1 MATKIPV
8 MVLGATGSVGQRFIQ
23 LLDGHPWFEVSALTG
38 SDRRSGQRYGE
49 TCHWVLD
56 EPMPLWARD
65 MPLLP
70 STPLPDRARLAFS
83 ALPTE
88 VAKEIEPEFAK
99 ASIWVCSNASA
110 YRHEPDVPILL
121 PEVNADHIDLLQAQC
136 QARGW
141 PAGIVT
147 NPNCASTGLTVAL
160 KALQD
165 AFGLKRAFVVTL
177 QSVSG
182 AGYPG
187 LPSMDIL
194 DNVIPY
200 IGGEEDKLEWEPRKM
215 LGAVRERSL
224 TLADFSISAQVNR
237 VPTTDGHLVCVSLEL
252 ASSATPDQ
260 AIQAL
265 EDYSA
270 PAASRDLPS
279 APHPAILVRREPDR
293 PQTRLDRRTGRG
305 MTTVVGRVRP
315 DPIFSLRFV
324 VLSHNTI
331 RGAAGGAVYNAELLA
346 GSGLIQRS

>member
-1 MATKIPV
+1 MTAKIPV
-8 MVLGATGSVGQRFIQ
+8 MVLGATGSVGQRFVQ
-23 LLDGHPWFEVSALTG
+23 LLDGHPWFEVAGLTG
-38 SDRRSGQRYGE
+38 SDRRAGQRYADS
-49 TCHWVLD
+49 CHWVLD

-65 MPLLP
+65 LPMLP
-70 STPLPDRARLAFS
+70 STPLPDQAHLAFS

-88 VAKEIEPEFAK
+88 VAKEIEPEFAR
-99 ASIWVCSNASA
+99 AGIWVCSNASA

-121 PEVNADHIDLLQAQC
+121 PEVNADHIELLQAQC

-160 KALQD
+160 KALQN

-215 LGAVRERSL
+215 LGAVRNGSIA
-224 TLADFSISAQVNR
+224 LADFVISAQVNR

-252 ASSATPDQ
+252 VAPATPDQ
-260 AIQAL
+260 AIEAL
-265 EDYSA
+265 EAYTA

-279 APHPAILVRREPDR
+279 APHPAIQVRREPDR
-293 PQTRLDRRTGRG
+293 PQIRLDRRSGHG
-305 MTTVVGRVRP
+305 MTTVVGRVRT
-315 DPIFSLRFV
+315 DPILNLRFV

-331 RGAAGGAVYNAELLA
+331 RGAAGGAVYNAELLV
-346 GSGLIQRS
+346 GSGMLK